1 MIIIK
6 ISDNIIGDYEPEIG
20 ISGEVSESNIRL
32 TIKRLEYAIDIMKD
46 FYYMRSSTKE
56 GSDVCAKN

>member
-1 MIIIK
+1 MITIK
-6 ISDNIIGDYEPEIG
+6 ITDDIIGDYEPEIR

-56 GSDVCAKN
+56 V

>member
-1 MIIIK
+1 MITIK

-32 TIKRLEYAIDIMKD
+32 TIERLEYAIDIMKD
-46 FYYMRSSTKE
+46 FYYMKSSTKE
-56 GSDVCAKN
+56 V